1 MADFVLE
8 RCRVLQLGE
17 DDDDAGEDGS
27 RTHVG
32 IKFSQIHVWWEITIT
47 GPGGWP
53 KRFSSLHFTDTV
65 GALKINFSEKLKSN
79 PFSTKLCP
87 NKGELHEHSSTHCI
101 RCSGRPRTLQS
112 SKLYYSLV
120 EKEEVQDVG
129 VRAIILILSA
139 GQRRF
144 CSTHDSLMPTEE
156 EALTTSAES

>member
-101 RCSGRPRTLQS
+101 RCSGRP
-112 SKLYYSLV
+112 
-120 EKEEVQDVG
+120 
-129 VRAIILILSA
+129 
-139 GQRRF
+139 
-144 CSTHDSLMPTEE
+144 CPTDP
-156 EALTTSAES
+156 TIF